1 MKISRRWQMVCWAL
15 GAALMACSGEEKS
28 GHAPSGG
35 AAGTGGG
42 NAGASGT
49 SGEAGSAGSG
59 AGAGASGSS
68 GAGGSSGAAGSAG
81 AGGSAGASGSGGAG
95 GSAGASGSGGA
106 GGSSGAAGSAG
117 AGGVADCA
125 LDDAPCAVGG
135 GSLEGVCCGGTCTSA
150 ECCATSGCTARHG
163 QGWVCEQGICQNVVG
178 TLDGLR
184 WEMACSGAT
193 SNPLV
198 CVASG
203 ASTDSKILGGAAGQA
218 YSVTLRFRG
227 VVEEKTYLGGTKLA
241 YWHEG
246 GTPSAD
252 GFNVYKLEIS
262 SPPQTYYL
270 NSGVSD
276 SYWCVSLDYTHTV
289 TIAAGA
295 TVTLSAD
302 PVDLNQIRNV
312 GEDGATPL
320 RVPDVAPYPDAYDGQ
335 FIQMDVLSVVPR

>member
-1 MKISRRWQMVCWAL
+1 M
-15 GAALMACSGEEKS
+15 
-28 GHAPSGG
+28 
-35 AAGTGGG
+35 
-42 NAGASGT
+42 
-49 SGEAGSAGSG
+49 
-59 AGAGASGSS
+59 
-68 GAGGSSGAAGSAG
+68 
-81 AGGSAGASGSGGAG
+81 
-95 GSAGASGSGGA
+95 
-106 GGSSGAAGSAG
+106 
-117 AGGVADCA
+117 
-125 LDDAPCAVGG
+125 
-135 GSLEGVCCGGTCTSA
+135 
-150 ECCATSGCTARHG
+150 
-163 QGWVCEQGICQNVVG
+163 VG

-203 ASTDSKILGGAAGQA
+203 PSTDSKRLGGAAGQD

-227 VVEEKTYLGGTKLA
+227 VVEEKTYVGGTKQA
-241 YWHEG
+241 SWHEG
-246 GTPSAD
+246 GTPGAD

-270 NSGVSD
+270 NSGVSER
-276 SYWCVSLDYTHTV
+276 YRCVSLDYSRTV
-289 TIAAGA
+289 TITAGA

-312 GEDGATPL
+312 DEDGATPL